1 MGASSCST
9 TLEGYKVMA
18 LDRGQFLVETSWL
31 AEHLHDADIRV
42 VDLRG
47 YVEIVTLDAA
57 HGLQEAHYLGARAEY
72 EQEHIPGAVY
82 ADWTCDIA
90 DPEGDVEAQIASP
103 EQFSAVMGRLGIGN
117 EHLVVAYDAHP
128 ASQFA
133 TRFWWAL
140 NYYGH
145 TRVVV
150 LNGGFPKWKR
160 EQRPI
165 ENTLPTYPSATFTPI
180 TQPRLRATAEDVLA
194 FLPQHNV
201 KIVDARDSG
210 QYTGKIVRAEG
221 RRGHIP
227 GAINLPREELVDPE
241 TGTFRSNAELQYV
254 FDSVNVS
261 SNQHVVAYCNGG
273 VAATSVLF
281 SLAMLGYPH
290 LTNYDGSWN
299 EWGVR
304 QDLPVEI

>member
-1 MGASSCST
+1 
-9 TLEGYKVMA
+9 MA
-18 LDRGQFLVETSWL
+18 LDRGQFLVETDWL
-31 AEHLHDADIRV
+31 AQHLHDADIRV

-47 YVEIVTLDAA
+47 YVKTVTLDASR
-57 HGLQEAHYLGARAEY
+57 GLQEAHYLGARDEY

-82 ADWTCDIA
+82 ADWTRDIA

-103 EQFSAVMGRLGIGN
+103 EQFSEVMGRLGISN
-117 EHLVVAYDAHP
+117 QHLVVAYDAHP

-133 TRFWWAL
+133 TRLWWAL

-160 EQRPI
+160 EQRPT
-165 ENTLPTYPSATFTPI
+165 ESTLPTYPSATFAPVSHP
-180 TQPRLRATAEDVLA
+180 QLRATAEDVLA
-194 FLPQHNV
+194 FLQQHNV

-210 QYTGKIVRAEG
+210 QYTGQIARGEG

-227 GAINLPREELVDPE
+227 GAISLPREELIDAE
-241 TGTFRSNAELQYV
+241 TGTFRSNAELRHV
-254 FDSVNVS
+254 FDSMNITP
-261 SNQHVVAYCNGG
+261 NEHIVAYCNGG
-273 VAATSVLF
+273 VAATTVLF
-281 SLAMLGYPH
+281 SLAMLGYPN

-299 EWGVR
+299 EWGIR